1 MVLATPYGT
10 SAADRI
16 SPEAQTL
23 GSGTAWVFTQGR
35 MIEGRWDRAEPSQ
48 PWQLTRADGTPIQ
61 LTPGVTW
68 VELPSP
74 DAGPRLIDQAAG
86 DRLAAG

>member
-1 MVLATPYGT
+1 
-10 SAADRI
+10 
-16 SPEAQTL
+16 
-23 GSGTAWVFTQGR
+23 
-35 MIEGRWDRAEPSQ
+35 
-48 PWQLTRADGTPIQ
+48 
-61 LTPGVTW
+61 